1 MHVFITGGLG
11 FVGRRLSQV
20 LLDAGHAVTASGR
33 SKTAQTIDH
42 PRFQYVVADTSLE
55 GPWQETAQL
64 VDAAVNLAGVSIFS
78 YWTDN
83 HKQKMVDSRILTTR
97 NLVNSLLEGNAKVL
111 CSTSAVGYYGHRGDE
126 KLTEEHPPGDD
137 FLARLAVDWEKEAHA
152 AEAGNIRVAIPRFG
166 IVLDRGGGAM
176 GKMVPAFRMF
186 LGGPLGDGRQWFS
199 WMHLHDLV
207 QAMVFCLTTDEARG
221 AINFCAP
228 EPVRNKTLAKTLG
241 EVLNRPAI
249 MPAPAFVI
257 RKALGEFGEAL
268 LSSQRAVPNYLQKL
282 GFEFRYP
289 DLRSALAEIV
299 GRSDSRHRP

>member
-11 FVGRRLSQV
+11 FVGRRLSRA

-33 SKTAQTIDH
+33 SKSVRTIEH
-42 PRFQYVVADTSLE
+42 PQFQYVAADTTRE
-55 GPWQETAQL
+55 GPWQEEVQQA
-64 VDAAVNLAGVSIFS
+64 DGAVNLAGVSIFS
-78 YWTDN
+78 YWTDS

-97 NLVNSLLEGNAKVL
+97 NLVKALLKGKAKVL
-111 CSTSAVGYYGHRGDE
+111 CSTSAVGYYGHQGDE

-152 AEAGNIRVAIPRFG
+152 AEAGNMRVAIARFG
-166 IVLDRGGGAM
+166 IVLDRSGGAM
-176 GKMVPAFRMF
+176 SKMVPAFRMF

-207 QAMVFCLTTDEARG
+207 QAMVFCLTSEEAQG

-228 EPVRNKTLAKTLG
+228 EPVRNETLAKTLG
-241 EVLNRPAI
+241 DVLNRPAI

-257 RKALGEFGEAL
+257 RTALGEFGEAL
-268 LSSQRAVPNYLQKL
+268 LSSQRAVPEHLQKL
-282 GFEFRYP
+282 GFAFRYP
-289 DLRSALAEIV
+289 DLRSALSEIV
-299 GRSDSRHRP
+299 DGSGGT

>member
-20 LLDAGHAVTASGR
+20 LLEAGHAVTASGR
-33 SKTAQTIDH
+33 SKTAQIDH
-42 PRFQYVVADTSLE
+42 PRFQYVAADTSRE
-55 GPWQETAQL
+55 GPWQETAQQ

-78 YWTDN
+78 YWTDS

-97 NLVNSLLEGNAKVL
+97 NLVNSLLEGDAKVL
-111 CSTSAVGYYGHRGDE
+111 CSASAVGYYGHQGDE

-152 AEAGNIRVAIPRFG
+152 AETGHIRVAVTRFG
-166 IVLDRGGGAM
+166 IVLDRSGGAM
-176 GKMVPAFRMF
+176 GKMVPAFRMY

-199 WMHLHDLV
+199 WMHREDLV
-207 QAMVFCLTTDEARG
+207 QALAFCLTNDGAHG

-228 EPVRNKTLAKTLG
+228 EPVRNETLAKTLG

-249 MPAPAFVI
+249 MPAPAFII
-257 RKALGEFGEAL
+257 RKALGEFGDAL
-268 LSSQRAVPNYLQKL
+268 LSSQRAVPNYLEKL

-289 DLRSALAEIV
+289 GLRSALAEIV
-299 GRSDSRHRP
+299 GRSES

>member
-20 LLDAGHAVTASGR
+20 LLEAGHAVTASGR

-42 PRFQYVVADTSLE
+42 PRFQYVAADTSRE
-55 GPWQETAQL
+55 GPWQETAQQ

-78 YWTDN
+78 YWTDS

-97 NLVNSLLEGNAKVL
+97 NLVNSLLEGDAKVL
-111 CSTSAVGYYGHRGDE
+111 CSASAVGYYGHQGDE

-152 AEAGNIRVAIPRFG
+152 AETGNIRVAVTRFG
-166 IVLDRGGGAM
+166 IVLDRSGGAM
-176 GKMVPAFRMF
+176 GKMVPAFRMY

-199 WMHLHDLV
+199 WMHREDLV
-207 QAMVFCLTTDEARG
+207 QALAFCLTNDGAHG

-228 EPVRNKTLAKTLG
+228 EPVRNETLAKTLG

-257 RKALGEFGEAL
+257 RKALGEFGDAL
-268 LSSQRAVPNYLQKL
+268 LSSQRAVPNYLEKL

-289 DLRSALAEIV
+289 GLRSALAEIV
-299 GRSDSRHRP
+299 GRSESSHRP